1 MAMNT
6 LSTEST
12 PREIVWKVN
21 SQGQTNKIKSTESKK
36 TSKKPVQV
44 KDLIERT
51 FKRLSMQLIER
62 VSSLESELD
71 QLKAENAELKSK
83 LSVQL
88 NKAS

>member
-1 MAMNT
+1 MNT

-21 SQGQTNKIKSTESKK
+21 SQGQTNKVKAANTKKSKN
-36 TSKKPVQV
+36 PVQV
-44 KDLIERT
+44 KELIERT
-51 FKRLSMQLIER
+51 FKKLSMQLIER

-71 QLKAENAELKSK
+71 QLKAENAELKNK
-83 LSVQL
+83 LNVQL